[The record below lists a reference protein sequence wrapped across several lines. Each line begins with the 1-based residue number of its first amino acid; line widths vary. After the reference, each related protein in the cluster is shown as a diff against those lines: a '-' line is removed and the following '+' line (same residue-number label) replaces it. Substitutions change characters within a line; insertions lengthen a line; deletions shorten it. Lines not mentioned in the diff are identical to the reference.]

1 MQFDDYLWYLILRG
15 KEKENN
21 QTHPN
26 AKLLSIFKGRNNN
39 RLNYSFSNSVTEI
52 RKKKSNYKCFLTHL
66 LFDTIIIDKNQL

>member
-26 AKLLSIFKGRNNN
+26 AKLLSIFKGQNNN

-52 RKKKSNYKCFLTHL
+52 RKKNP
-66 LFDTIIIDKNQL
+66 IISAF